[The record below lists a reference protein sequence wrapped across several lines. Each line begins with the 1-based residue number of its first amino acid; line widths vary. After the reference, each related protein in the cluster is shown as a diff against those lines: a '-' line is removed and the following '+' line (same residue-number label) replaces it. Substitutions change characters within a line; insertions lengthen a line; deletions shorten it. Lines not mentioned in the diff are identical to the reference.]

1 MTTELREIQSMEDAK
16 RLSAAI
22 LSSLNTGDISFNPY
36 RGSLF
41 VHPDGTITF
50 MGKVLRPEQI
60 SDHLARHVWE
70 NRKKLNKEI
79 RKWKL
84 VGPHIVNCGC

>member
-1 MTTELREIQSMEDAK
+1 MAVEPSEIKSMEDAK
-16 RLSAAI
+16 KLALMI
-22 LSSLNTGDISFNPY
+22 LSSLKTDEMFFNPY

-50 MGKVLRPEQI
+50 MGKVLRPEQV
-60 SDHLARHVWE
+60 SDHLARHMWE

-79 RKWKL
+79 RKWRL
-84 VGPHIVNCGC
+84 VGPHVINCGC

>member
-1 MTTELREIQSMEDAK
+1 MAVEPSEIKSVEDAK
-16 RLSAAI
+16 KLALMI
-22 LSSLNTGDISFNPY
+22 LSSLKTDEMFFNPY

-50 MGKVLRPEQI
+50 MGKVLRPEQV
-60 SDHLARHVWE
+60 SDHLARHMWE

-79 RKWKL
+79 RKWRL
-84 VGPHIVNCGC
+84 VGPHVINCGC